1 MYEKI
6 INLIIRINAD
16 VTLSDAA
23 KNAIVE
29 LVETCT
35 TEKEVIEMEKLLDM
49 YAAHT
54 EKIVETAL
62 ARKTPE
68 ELKDINNGNL
78 LKCYVS
84 QQRGFVK
91 YISKKYIKMSIKKV
105 YLHVYIKLPALFT

>member
-68 ELKDINNGNL
+68 ELKDINNAMSRMTKGARSTIEN
-78 LKCYVS
+78 
-84 QQRGFVK
+84 FVCK
-91 YISKKYIKMSIKKV
+91 NDKADAQDVILS
-105 YLHVYIKLPALFT
+105 F